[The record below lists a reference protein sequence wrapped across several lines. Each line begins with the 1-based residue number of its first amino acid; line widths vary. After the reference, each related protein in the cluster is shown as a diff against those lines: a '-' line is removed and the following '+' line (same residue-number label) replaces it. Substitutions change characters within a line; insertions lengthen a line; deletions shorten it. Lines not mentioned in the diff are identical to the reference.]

1 MISFII
7 YILYVVYI
15 YVKYQ
20 PDCISQSYYLLKNK
34 NIFTLWII
42 LVAFSLFPYWV
53 EISPIYFQFLPFLSV
68 CSLAIVGLCPNYLD
82 SDRIIHIT
90 AASITCILSLI
101 WNLVTGTYLLPILF
115 CMILIILYVSKVK
128 NCFFWAENLAFLN
141 IYLSILLS

>member
-7 YILYVVYI
+7 YILYIVYI

-53 EISPIYFQFLPFLSV
+53 EISPVYFQFLPFLSV
-68 CSLAIVGLCPNYLD
+68 GSLAIVGLCPNYLD
-82 SDRIIHIT
+82 SDRTIHIT